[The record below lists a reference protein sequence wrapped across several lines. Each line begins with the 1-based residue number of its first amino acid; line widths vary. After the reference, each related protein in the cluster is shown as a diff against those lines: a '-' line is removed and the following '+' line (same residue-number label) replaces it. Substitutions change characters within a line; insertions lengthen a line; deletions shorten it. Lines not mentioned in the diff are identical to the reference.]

1 MRKRYIL
8 ILSLVS
14 LLLTG
19 CLGGTSTNYIYD
31 GSPTALEVVIRRD
44 TVGPMSLSATDQ
56 SKQFVRVKLWMDNDA
71 GETIYQSSETIPLGE
86 ITADGYTL
94 AREVP
99 ANKGYSVVAVY
110 SDNRGYFE
118 VAQQLQINAP
128 AEKVTTAS
136 VNMVPVEYEIV
147 IPDKMYSGGT
157 MNQFKIVFPAEYK
170 HLFDYGIYFRSWPW
184 AVNGEPSLGS
194 YSRPEAPINTYQVD
208 GPLEVYYQFVI
219 NLNREYVSN
228 VPALRAYMP
237 NLDYEKDLPV
247 FWVYPYPGYQE

>member
-1 MRKRYIL
+1 MITL
-8 ILSLVS
+8 ILVS

-19 CLGGTSTNYIYD
+19 CLGRTSTKYVYD
-31 GSPTALEVVIRRD
+31 GSPTALEVVIKRD
-44 TVGPMSLSATDQ
+44 AVGPMSLSATEQ

-71 GETIYQSSETIPLGE
+71 GETIYQSSETIPLSE
-86 ITADGYTL
+86 ITADGYKL

-157 MNQFKIVFPAEYK
+157 MNQFKIVFPEEYV
-170 HLFDYGIYFRSWPW
+170 HLFSHAIRFSYAPW
-184 AVNGEPSLGS
+184 EVNGDPYRTE
-194 YSRPEAPINTYQVD
+194 YSSPRLPKNAPKVEQPEKY
-208 GPLEVYYQFVI
+208 YYQLVI
-219 NLNREYVSN
+219 DMNREYVTN